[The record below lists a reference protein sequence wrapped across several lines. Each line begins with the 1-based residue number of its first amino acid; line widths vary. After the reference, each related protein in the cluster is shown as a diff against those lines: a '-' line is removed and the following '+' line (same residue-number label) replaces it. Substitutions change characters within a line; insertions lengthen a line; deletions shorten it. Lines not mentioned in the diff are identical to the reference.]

1 MVKYYELRV
10 HSRDVRADLSPLPG
24 DTDIGNHT
32 GYDLVTTHEDGSQ
45 TIQYID
51 LYTNTSLDI
60 CFYISAPV
68 SVQEYTI
75 TDEDGNSRT
84 ILWGTQTAHDGTM
97 QATTVEYLT
106 EYKVYTS
113 TIIEKTNSAGALNAF
128 NKIKLE
134 ASILGQLKDVL
145 LYNPKSRNCN
155 TSTNYFAQQYLSGR
169 DVFAGLPYGIYMGY
183 SDPFYDPSSTST
195 TDITI
200 KRVHDTLEYFYS
212 VKDYDFDL
220 SNAEAEVIT
229 QANNWHLKITDGNKN
244 YVFDNENA
252 SSITTDNNDSYIFA
266 GGGYDT
272 ITTGSGDDI
281 VDGGQ
286 NEDTLSDRNVVH
298 LGSGNNRYYGGMGAD
313 KVTVTSVKG
322 EKNIISLGGG
332 IDHFIGGASDDHISL
347 DTQDG
352 SNYSY
357 DQVTTE
363 NTADTGAGND
373 AVSWLKGS
381 NTVRLGEGTDYVSSG
396 IGNSMIDLGK
406 DNDTDKVYVYNY
418 GQRVDHIYNV
428 TSNDL
433 IYVDGEISRE
443 FNGEHVVIKSK
454 YGNQVILHINGLGE
468 DEPSEAPTEDDFPQK
483 PDGNSLLS
491 PGRLP
496 IPDFSGFL
504 STWSD
509 AETTR
514 SPLIIDLDGD
524 GVETSKAED
533 GVYFDHDGNG
543 FAEKSGWVGQ
553 DDGLLV
559 RDINGNGE
567 IDNGTELFGN
577 NSVLSSGEKAA
588 NGFEALKDLDSNGDG
603 VFNAEDNAWSEV
615 KIWQDAN
622 GNGKVDSNELL
633 TLEQANISGIN
644 LNYYNVDNEDV
655 NGNKIKQT
663 GTFIKTDGTT
673 GSVKDVWFETRPID
687 SQHNIE
693 VNISDEI
700 FALPEVNGFGNV
712 YSLRT
717 AMALD
722 ESGELKALV
731 EQYIVEDDA
740 EARKAL
746 LVDIIYHWTGVQDMD
761 PNGRQTV
768 SYGNVLGDARKLEAL
783 EEFMGEEFLG
793 TWCWGERDPNPH
805 GKAAPYILEMFERIC
820 NYTAEMIDAQ
830 TKYRNLLGCI
840 LISQDSETGTW
851 SADTDTMISQ
861 LDFIYR
867 DNPDQG
873 TATLKDLITII
884 NQYPSGVASA
894 VLNAMRNT
902 GNISSSQL
910 ETDLDNIGKFNGT
923 DADDLLYGSTTDD
936 TLSGFAG
943 DDKLYGGYGN
953 DILNGNTGND
963 HLYGGAGND
972 TLDGGDGND
981 TLWGEDGND
990 TLIGGVGNDTL
1001 IGGNGAD
1008 TYIFNPGF
1016 GNDAIDNSD
1025 DNASADEP
1033 DIIQFGEGILPQN
1046 VSLGRQGYDLVI
1058 TVSYADADKASDTL
1072 TVFSYFD
1079 QQGTTSATVN
1089 KIVFA
1094 NGTEWNYEYVRS
1106 HWNSMPGAGGGYVRE
1121 GSDANDTLSGS
1132 EYDDVLVGNGGND
1145 RLFAGEGND
1154 VIYGGPGD
1162 DELYGDAGDDT
1173 YLWNWGD
1180 GKDYI
1185 DDAGNYDK
1193 IVFGAGITFN
1203 DLTFRQENNG
1213 SDLRI
1218 IIKGNENQSILIHW
1232 FCGSNSNHKIEDLC
1246 FNDGSTVHLSEI
1258 PLTLIQKDEAEQI
1271 SLSDKGDTV
1280 YGMGGDDIITGSA
1293 NADTFCGGAGN
1304 DTITGYAGD
1313 DTYMWNLGDGFDHLS
1328 EYIDASN
1335 AGGGNDKIIFGPG
1348 ITAQDLT
1355 FRQDYNDLIIN
1366 VKGDETQGM
1375 SIQWHFNGENN
1386 QIETI
1391 EFADGSTM
1399 DISNADQLIQA
1410 MNGFSVGSSASTDT
1424 LSNPTQDVGDMYSLA
1439 ANSDLTRKAA

>member
-352 SNYSY
+352 SDYSY

-633 TLEQANISGIN
+633 TLEQANII
-644 LNYYNVDNEDV
+644 
-655 NGNKIKQT
+655 
-663 GTFIKTDGTT
+663 
-673 GSVKDVWFETRPID
+673 
-687 SQHNIE
+687 
-693 VNISDEI
+693 
-700 FALPEVNGFGNV
+700 
-712 YSLRT
+712 
-717 AMALD
+717 MA
-722 ESGELKALV
+722 A
-731 EQYIVEDDA
+731 
-740 EARKAL
+740 
-746 LVDIIYHWTGVQDMD
+746 
-761 PNGRQTV
+761 
-768 SYGNVLGDARKLEAL
+768 
-783 EEFMGEEFLG
+783 
-793 TWCWGERDPNPH
+793 
-805 GKAAPYILEMFERIC
+805 
-820 NYTAEMIDAQ
+820 
-830 TKYRNLLGCI
+830 
-840 LISQDSETGTW
+840 
-851 SADTDTMISQ
+851 
-861 LDFIYR
+861 
-867 DNPDQG
+867 
-873 TATLKDLITII
+873 
-884 NQYPSGVASA
+884 
-894 VLNAMRNT
+894 
-902 GNISSSQL
+902 
-910 ETDLDNIGKFNGT
+910 
-923 DADDLLYGSTTDD
+923 
-936 TLSGFAG
+936 
-943 DDKLYGGYGN
+943 
-953 DILNGNTGND
+953 
-963 HLYGGAGND
+963 
-972 TLDGGDGND
+972 
-981 TLWGEDGND
+981 
-990 TLIGGVGNDTL
+990 
-1001 IGGNGAD
+1001 
-1008 TYIFNPGF
+1008 
-1016 GNDAIDNSD
+1016 
-1025 DNASADEP
+1025 
-1033 DIIQFGEGILPQN
+1033 
-1046 VSLGRQGYDLVI
+1046 
-1058 TVSYADADKASDTL
+1058 
-1072 TVFSYFD
+1072 
-1079 QQGTTSATVN
+1079 
-1089 KIVFA
+1089 
-1094 NGTEWNYEYVRS
+1094 
-1106 HWNSMPGAGGGYVRE
+1106 
-1121 GSDANDTLSGS
+1121 
-1132 EYDDVLVGNGGND
+1132 
-1145 RLFAGEGND
+1145 
-1154 VIYGGPGD
+1154 
-1162 DELYGDAGDDT
+1162 
-1173 YLWNWGD
+1173 
-1180 GKDYI
+1180 
-1185 DDAGNYDK
+1185 
-1193 IVFGAGITFN
+1193 
-1203 DLTFRQENNG
+1203 
-1213 SDLRI
+1213 
-1218 IIKGNENQSILIHW
+1218 
-1232 FCGSNSNHKIEDLC
+1232 
-1246 FNDGSTVHLSEI
+1246 
-1258 PLTLIQKDEAEQI
+1258 
-1271 SLSDKGDTV
+1271 
-1280 YGMGGDDIITGSA
+1280 
-1293 NADTFCGGAGN
+1293 
-1304 DTITGYAGD
+1304 
-1313 DTYMWNLGDGFDHLS
+1313 
-1328 EYIDASN
+1328 
-1335 AGGGNDKIIFGPG
+1335 
-1348 ITAQDLT
+1348 
-1355 FRQDYNDLIIN
+1355 
-1366 VKGDETQGM
+1366 
-1375 SIQWHFNGENN
+1375 
-1386 QIETI
+1386 
-1391 EFADGSTM
+1391 
-1399 DISNADQLIQA
+1399 
-1410 MNGFSVGSSASTDT
+1410 
-1424 LSNPTQDVGDMYSLA
+1424 
-1439 ANSDLTRKAA
+1439 